1 MSIYFLEK
9 ICELKKELFFS
20 IYTIMQNCLT
30 KTRSECILAKARDA
44 LKKRPETS
52 YDKREARKGACTGT
66 SRLNKRAFLSM
77 IGAKKYESPE
87 VMVNFLDVQRLENLQ
102 RALDENDSNIML
114 AAASLG
120 ISPSVFRKRY
130 NALSAVVNSA
140 TIKEPASP
148 TPERRFFENITNPW
162 SITSFD
168 TKTREV
174 CVDIESKS
182 TTTHFSSKVP
192 DYRV

>member
-1 MSIYFLEK
+1 MVFFHIYM
-9 ICELKKELFFS
+9 
-20 IYTIMQNCLT
+20 TMQNCST
-30 KTRSECILAKARDA
+30 KTQAECILARVRDS
-44 LKKRPETS
+44 LKNRPQAS
-52 YDKREARKGACTGT
+52 YDKREMRKGACAGVGE
-66 SRLNKRAFLSM
+66 LNKRAFLSM
-77 IGAKKYESPE
+77 IGTKKYESPE
-87 VMVNFLDVQRLENLQ
+87 VMVNFLDAQRLETLQ
-102 RALDENDSNIML
+102 NALDENDSNIML

-130 NALSAVVNSA
+130 NSLSAVVNSA

-148 TPERRFFENITNPW
+148 TPERRFFENVTNPW

-168 TKTREV
+168 PKTREV

-182 TTTHFSSKVP
+182 TTTHFSSKIP

>member
-1 MSIYFLEK
+1 
-9 ICELKKELFFS
+9 
-20 IYTIMQNCLT
+20 MQNCST
-30 KTRSECILAKARDA
+30 KTRSECILARAKDS
-44 LKKRPETS
+44 LKNRPETS
-52 YDKREARKGACTGT
+52 YDKREIRRGACTGAG
-66 SRLNKRAFLSM
+66 RLNKKAFLSM
-77 IGAKKYESPE
+77 IGAKKYQSPE
-87 VMVNFLDVQRLENLQ
+87 VMVNFLDAQRLEGLQ
-102 RALDENDSNIML
+102 KALDDNDSNIML

-174 CVDIESKS
+174 CVDIDSKS